1 MRYNVLTMIKGR
13 ARPARPQPGRT
24 GCSGKREGGTLVVDC
39 QGCRQAQNLVD
50 QHCLK
55 GVLRLIAADPPNIRE
70 IVLVRDWHICYGRE
84 VVDILS
90 KVADVVRF
98 CNGLQFD
105 RPFDDCAACSSN
117 PRLVV
122 SRVVDF
128 LPRAAPELDTRN
140 PRPSGGHG
148 RACEQCVHN
157 LRTNLDHA
165 RLMLDGA
172 EASMR
177 KTSVRVVSPDDH

>member
-1 MRYNVLTMIKGR
+1 MRNNVLTMLKER
-13 ARPARPQPGRT
+13 ARPARPQPGRA
-24 GCSGKREGGTLVVDC
+24 GCSGKRDGGNLLVDC
-39 QGCRQAQNLVD
+39 QGCRQAQSLAD

-55 GVLRLIAADPPNIRE
+55 GVLRLMAADPPNIRE
-70 IVLVRDWHICYGRE
+70 IVLVRDWHICYGRD
-84 VVDILS
+84 VVEMLS
-90 KVADVVRF
+90 KVADVLRF
-98 CNGLQFD
+98 CNGLGFD

-122 SRVVDF
+122 SRVVDS

-165 RLMLDGA
+165 RLLLEEA
-172 EASMR
+172 EASMSR
-177 KTSVRVVSPDDH
+177 TSVPVVSPDDH